1 MKIGIDIDGTITTP
15 FYWLDFYNEH
25 LGTKMKPKDIT
36 TYDHHLSFGIS
47 LKSFNT
53 FRNNHIETIHN
64 LALPR
69 NEAARY
75 VNQLFFEYQDIH
87 IITAREKELEPLTKA
102 WLYKYKLNYLSLHHL
117 GSTEKLGTAIQ
128 LGLNVIIEDRLE
140 TAMEM
145 IKWQIPTI
153 LFNTPYNEG
162 LEHPL
167 LYRVNTWA
175 EAYLAIKDISK
186 KIKKPETSSSFN

>member
-15 FYWLDFYNEH
+15 FYWLDFYNKN
-25 LGTKMKPKDIT
+25 LNKNMKPKDIT

-47 LKSFNT
+47 LHAFNT
-53 FRNNHIETIHN
+53 FRNNHLEEIHD

-69 NEAARY
+69 HEATLY
-75 VNQLFFEYQDIH
+75 VNRLFFEFQDIH
-87 IITAREKELEPLTKA
+87 IITAREEKLERLTRK
-102 WLYKYKLNYLSLHHL
+102 WLDKYKINYLSLHHL
-117 GSTEKLGTAIQ
+117 GSTEKLSTAIQ
-128 LGLNVIIEDRLE
+128 LNLDVIIEDRLE
-140 TAMEM
+140 TALEM

-175 EAYLAIKDISK
+175 EAYAVIKKMS
-186 KIKKPETSSSFN
+186 KIKKPEASSSFS